1 MVRDRQPPEPPKRDG
16 DRPARPAGPASSR
29 PSKPGKHGDA
39 SRRAKPGADSR
50 GQGAT
55 AKRND
60 KGGKRK
66 HDKQT
71 AGSPTKNMGFRG
83 PLEQPPPPTWVA
95 KPEQR
100 EPIRR
105 VVEIAAM
112 EAELDLVELEIKQAG
127 TDWRIGVSIDRL
139 PGRGGITLE
148 ECARTSRRIAGDLDA
163 IEGMA
168 EIYELEVGSPGM
180 NRRLRGLADLQRY
193 EGLTVKATIAP
204 PQRESVIGVLI
215 GVEGAE
221 ADPLLTLRIGKA
233 QPKKGITG
241 KVQLQWSDLEAVLL
255 WPTLPEWRDLG
266 LKLAEEARA
275 AGLPYAG
282 GEDHNV
288 TAESADEADPASEGD
303 DQLELDG
310 DDEDL
315 DEEFADDDDDLDDQD
330 EFDDQDE
337 EELAGEDGEDAE

>member
-1 MVRDRQPPEPPKRDG
+1 VVRDRQPPDPPKRDG

-29 PSKPGKHGDA
+29 PNKPGKHGDQGKK
-39 SRRAKPGADSR
+39 AKPGADSR
-50 GQGAT
+50 GQGAN

-60 KGGKRK
+60 KGGKGRA
-66 HDKQT
+66 DKRDQHA
-71 AGSPTKNMGFRG
+71 AGKPTKNMGFRG
-83 PLEQPPPPTWVA
+83 PLEQPPPPAWVA

-100 EPIRR
+100 EPIRQ
-105 VVEIAAM
+105 VVEIAVMDAG
-112 EAELDLVELEIKQAG
+112 LDLVELEIKQAG
-127 TDWRIGVSIDRL
+127 ADWRIGVSIDRL

-148 ECARTSRRIAGDLDA
+148 ECARASRRIAGDLDA

-180 NRRLRGLADLQRY
+180 NRRLRGVADLHRY

-241 KVQLQWSDLEAVLL
+241 KVQLQWSDLEAVHL

-282 GEDHNV
+282 GEDHNA
-288 TAESADEADPASEGD
+288 TTEGADEADPANAED
-303 DQLELDG
+303 DQLEFDG

-315 DEEFADDDDDLDDQD
+315 DEESADGD
-330 EFDDQDE
+330 EFDDEDE
-337 EELAGEDGEDAE
+337 DEDELAGEDEDDAE

>member
-1 MVRDRQPPEPPKRDG
+1 MVRDRLPPDPPKRDG

-29 PSKPGKHGDA
+29 PSKPGKHGDQG
-39 SRRAKPGADSR
+39 RRANSGADSR
-50 GQGAT
+50 GPGAN
-55 AKRND
+55 AKRKD
-60 KGGKRK
+60 KGAKSR
-66 HDKQT
+66 HDKLT
-71 AGSPTKNMGFRG
+71 AGKPTKNMGFRG

-100 EPIRR
+100 EPIRQ

-127 TDWRIGVSIDRL
+127 ADWRIGVSIDRL

-148 ECARTSRRIAGDLDA
+148 ECARASRRIAGDLDA

-241 KVQLQWSDLEAVLL
+241 KVQLQWSDLEAVHL

-282 GEDHNV
+282 GEDHNA
-288 TAESADEADPASEGD
+288 TAEGAQEADPATAEY

-315 DEEFADDDDDLDDQD
+315 DEEFADDDLDDGD
-330 EFDDQDE
+330 FDDQDE
-337 EELAGEDGEDAE
+337 DELTGEDGEDAE